1 MNAAVGESAV
11 LLALAGA
18 LFGCVTLVIGL
29 VRLVDTLISADL
41 PDTEADE
48 QFDDDWAGR
57 PGAGPGNDN
66 PLEPM

>member
-1 MNAAVGESAV
+1 MSDVGLVALLVAAF
-11 LLALAGA
+11 L
-18 LFGCVTLVIGL
+18 LVIGL